1 MHVSLRGVGG
11 RHDSTGI
18 QRFLGDNHPPLT
30 AMYLFTLGVGGWY
43 GGFIFI
49 LNRHYPVSG
58 EANESDTW
66 VNLMSPHTLMGARI
80 SNRCFQCSHFDWFPG
95 TKVLFCSILFL
106 SPLLKAPLTESCLF
120 CRGRKRVVLIEL
132 LCPQESGEPEMKES
146 SSHTPEVSCWN
157 LLTEESHFQLWVW
170 FQNQLRVLRQQV
182 YNFIGTTSH
191 Q

>member
-1 MHVSLRGVGG
+1 MYLCGGIGG
-11 RHDSTGI
+11 RHVEWI
-18 QRFLGDNHPPLT
+18 QQEYKAFLGIPSPTHCHESVHSGSWGLIWG
-30 AMYLFTLGVGGWY
+30 FCFHLG
-43 GGFIFI
+43 
-49 LNRHYPVSG
+49 HHPVS
-58 EANESDTW
+58 ASKSDTW
-66 VNLMSPHTLMGARI
+66 VNLMSPHTLMDARI

-95 TKVLFCSILFL
+95 TKVLFCSTLFL

-120 CRGRKRVVLIEL
+120 CRGRKKVVLIEL
-132 LCPQESGEPEMKES
+132 LCPQEPGEPEMEES

-157 LLTEESHFQLWVW
+157 LLTEESHFQLWVR